1 MLNLLDLTATGEV
14 LLRFGVAYINIV
26 NVTPPSLPFDDH
38 YHNLASL
45 PRVVGNG
52 RQKPVCL

>member
-26 NVTPPSLPFDDH
+26 NVTPPSLPFD